1 MTDAN
6 SVIRSVNQA
15 EEIHDGLKVRGEI
28 RSHNGPAAPGASG
41 SRPPTDISML
51 DLAVHIEEL
60 LQSWSRLV
68 HEESS
73 DDLPADN
80 PTAQALFMRQ
90 RAIWIAGAAWAPDML
105 DELDDAT
112 RKGTGML
119 GMLPPRT
126 YMPEPCGICHA
137 VQWIYHERPPV
148 VRCQAGHESELQEHL
163 QGREAETV
171 THAEA
176 AWVLG
181 ITRRGVGMA
190 VKRGRLTTGADGRV
204 TLESVRVRLAK
215 ASMCP

>member
-6 SVIRSVNQA
+6 TVIRSVNQA

-28 RSHNGPAAPGASG
+28 RSHNGPATPGASG
-41 SRPPTDISML
+41 SRPPTDIGML
-51 DLAVHIEEL
+51 DLAVHIEGL

-68 HEESS
+68 HEESG

-80 PTAQALFMRQ
+80 PAAQALYMRQ

-126 YMPEPCGICHA
+126 YMPEPCGICTA

-148 VRCQAGHESELQEHL
+148 VRCQAGHESQLMEHL
-163 QGREAETV
+163 QGRGTEAV
-171 THAEA
+171 THAQA

-181 ITRRGVGMA
+181 IKRPAVSMA
-190 VKRGRLTTGADGRV
+190 VKRGTLVASPDGGV

-215 ASMCP
+215 VSV